1 VAVWSRVTVVVPI
14 APAEGAARQS
24 AGLVVAGLGLTILS
38 GSEILFYS
46 GRRKRVDDF
55 ATVRRKILEQTNR
68 HEVEDQKA
76 FNER

>member
-1 VAVWSRVTVVVPI
+1 
-14 APAEGAARQS
+14 
-24 AGLVVAGLGLTILS
+24 VVAGLGLTILS